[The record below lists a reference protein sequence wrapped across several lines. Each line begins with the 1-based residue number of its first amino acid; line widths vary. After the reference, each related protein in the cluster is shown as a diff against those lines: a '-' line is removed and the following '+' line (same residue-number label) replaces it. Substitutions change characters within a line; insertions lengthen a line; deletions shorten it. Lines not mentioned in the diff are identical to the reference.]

1 MSEQTQNTNQ
11 MMVIGLVVV
20 ALLLAAIAGIL
31 IYQQNQAAKLP
42 APVASGTTTGAATGG
57 ADAAGG
63 TGAPAGMGG
72 GTVAPAEVDPE
83 TATKVPEGM
92 TPVEFVKEYHEAVQ
106 AGEYDKAYKMLPL
119 NKQQSYGNAEAYA
132 EQVKA
137 YAISG
142 YELGE
147 PTEEGDIVTIVATQ
161 VTPQMPIGYL
171 WTLQKIDGT
180 WYCASRTMGTP

>member
-20 ALLLAAIAGIL
+20 AVLLAAIAGIL
-31 IYQQNQAAKLP
+31 IYQQNQASKLP
-42 APVASGTTTGAATGG
+42 APVVSGTTTPGAADGT
-57 ADAAGG
+57 DAAAG
-63 TGAPAGMGG
+63 TGMPAGMTDAMG
-72 GTVAPAEVDPE
+72 ASAEVDPE
-83 TATKVPEGM
+83 TATKVPEDM
-92 TPVEFVKEYHEAVQ
+92 TPVEFVKAYHEAVQ
-106 AGEYDKAYKMLPL
+106 AGEYEKAYKMLPL

-147 PTEEGDIVTIVATQ
+147 ATEEEDTVTIVATQ

-171 WTLQKIDGT
+171 WTLKKIDGA
-180 WYCASRTMGTP
+180 WYCVSRTMGTP